1 MKRTNT
7 IAGGIIIFILL
18 LIAII
23 LWILPNWL
31 MWTLIIPFVIKDIFF
46 D

>member
-7 IAGGIIIFILL
+7 IAGGIIISILL

-46 D
+46 E

>member
-1 MKRTNT
+1 MKPTKT
-7 IAGGIIIFILL
+7 IAGGIIICILL

-23 LWILPNWL
+23 LYTLPNWL